1 MELRYR
7 KEAAV
12 GLLIIVGAAVFIFLM
27 MWLRGRSFRQGE
39 VLQATFGDVAGLK
52 IGDPVR
58 TSGVTVGSVK
68 RIELQDGGEVYVW
81 FDVEKGQPPRTD
93 ATIAIRSVDFFGARM
108 LAYHPG
114 TSDSALPPGR
124 IMAGTRV
131 EDITEMAAAMGGE
144 TKLLLQNANRAASQL
159 ELVMS
164 EARGLVRTLNSGA
177 ASGTEQLVGS
187 LQNLRMLL
195 HRVDLVVQRNEAAT
209 GQALTSVANSAANVD
224 TLTQN
229 LERTTAALDSV
240 LARINS
246 GRGALGQLVNDTALV
261 GELRT
266 TNAAMRD
273 LLVDFRQNPGRYIRL
288 RLF

>member
-12 GLLIIVGAAVFIFLM
+12 GLLIIIGAAVFIFLM

-39 VLQATFGDVAGLK
+39 VLEARFSDVAGLK
-52 IGDPVR
+52 VGDPVR

-68 RIELQDGGEVYVW
+68 RIELRNAGQVSVW
-81 FDVEKGQPPRTD
+81 FDVEKGQPPRRD

-108 LAYHPG
+108 MDYHPG
-114 TSDSALPPGR
+114 ASDTALAPGTVLEGSR
-124 IMAGTRV
+124 I

-144 TKLLLQNANRAASQL
+144 TKQLLQNANRAAGQL

-177 ASGTEQLVGS
+177 ASGTEQLVAS

-195 HRVDLVVQRNEAAT
+195 HRVDLVVQSNEAAA
-209 GQALTSVANSAANVD
+209 GQALTSVASTAANVD
-224 TLTQN
+224 SLTQN

-240 LARINS
+240 IAKINS

-261 GELRT
+261 GELRV

-273 LLVDFRQNPGRYIRL
+273 LLIDFRQNPGRYIRL